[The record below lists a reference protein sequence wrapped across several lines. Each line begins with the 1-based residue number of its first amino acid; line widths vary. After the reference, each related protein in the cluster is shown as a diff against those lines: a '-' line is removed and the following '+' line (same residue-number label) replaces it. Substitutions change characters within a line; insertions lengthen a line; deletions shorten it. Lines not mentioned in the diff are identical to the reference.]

1 MAPAWA
7 PPVGTAAAQPRGCPS
22 PRLRAAIPPQS
33 PLLPGQPEGGLGL
46 ASWAPRH
53 QAVHFPTVTPCGGRR
68 WRQAVAARAVSHQ
81 ALPEPL
87 RRPGGT
93 PGEGIPAPGPET
105 SGSGSI
111 RGRFLLPQ
119 SEGPEPRSVTTEA
132 AQPPSVPLSRSR
144 LPAPLPHVT
153 PRQTCEPNLLPGV
166 RTRSCPR
173 ALSGD
178 GRLSPRW
185 EDGCPGFAGPA
196 SGAAPAEAP
205 SRRRGCSAA
214 RAGRRGRAPAVA
226 AGPGACSCC
235 HAHGPWRRPSVV
247 YQRWAWLLAVDAS

>member
-33 PLLPGQPEGGLGL
+33 PLLPGQPEEGLGL

-111 RGRFLLPQ
+111 RGRFLLLQ

-153 PRQTCEPNLLPGV
+153 PQQTPGTVRGRETVPTLGGRVPWVCRPGQRGGPGRGPEPEAGLQCSPSRAQRAGSGGCSRARGLLLL
-166 RTRSCPR
+166 SCPR
-173 ALSGD
+173 PLAETQC
-178 GRLSPRW
+178 RLP
-185 EDGCPGFAGPA
+185 EVGL
-196 SGAAPAEAP
+196 AP
-205 SRRRGCSAA
+205 
-214 RAGRRGRAPAVA
+214 
-226 AGPGACSCC
+226 CC
-235 HAHGPWRRPSVV
+235 
-247 YQRWAWLLAVDAS
+247 